1 MSAAA
6 VAVVVDS
13 HKMNLLLR
21 NVHKSPSLIAFS
33 DYRESESHNDLQTSV
48 SNSGELL
55 EYETLELRVHPPNID
70 IDNDYDPTC
79 TLITV
84 DSANR
89 PGTLVEVVQHFTEL
103 GLNVRRARISSDGGW
118 FVDVFE
124 VTDTDGSQVTSHRKL
139 ASIKQMLNIH
149 LRGQEVPACN
159 ADETDDTQR
168 VVTTVLELAGQDQS
182 GLLADVTHL
191 LTTNGCDVRSAAVW
205 TFKNRVAFVLS
216 VTDKGGPVHDGI
228 KLERLKQ
235 LLQSMMDN
243 AGNGVVKIKT
253 VRGEVHHDRRL
264 HVLMLREEEMQWEQG
279 YSKPRY
285 HMRWNPSLGQAAGS
299 PTDSAG
305 SMHAEYMNLPDADT
319 DQLSHFRSPKHSR
332 PDVSIT
338 HSSMNRYWLVTI
350 KCKDR
355 TKLLFDTVCTL
366 ADMDYDVFHATID
379 SIKGDAMQ
387 EYYIRPR
394 LGKPELD
401 EVKAAKLAAMMESSI
416 QRRFPRGLKVHVH
429 SVDRFGC
436 LAALTDVLRQGG
448 LAVTR
453 AKVKTFAVNQSSG
466 HTFYVMDAT
475 GAAPDKDKVEEACKQ
490 IGGHLVEA
498 GEEARSASSGQHRF
512 SFSFLNR
519 QWHKGWNGDSSSPS
533 SSHGSV

>member
-1 MSAAA
+1 
-6 VAVVVDS
+6 
-13 HKMNLLLR
+13 MNLLYK

-33 DYRESESHNDLQTSV
+33 DYREAEAQNDLQTSV
-48 SNSGELL
+48 SCSGELL
-55 EYETLELRVHPPNID
+55 EYETLELRVNPPNID
-70 IDNDYDPTC
+70 VDNNYDPSC

-124 VTDTDGSQVTSHRKL
+124 VTDSDGSQVTSARKL

-159 ADETDDTQR
+159 ADETDDTHR

-216 VTDKGGPVHDGI
+216 VTDRGEPVRDGI
-228 KLERLKQ
+228 KLQRLQQ
-235 LLQSMMDN
+235 LLCSMMDQQ
-243 AGNGVVKIKT
+243 GNGIVNIKT
-253 VRGEVHHDRRL
+253 VRGEVHHERRL
-264 HVLMLREEEMQWEQG
+264 HVLMLREEEMQWERG
-279 YSKPRY
+279 HSKPRY
-285 HMRWNPSLGQAAGS
+285 HMRWNPSLGDTAGS

-305 SMHAEYMNLPDADT
+305 SMHAEYMNLPDADC
-319 DQLSHFRSPKHSR
+319 DQLSDYRSPKHSR

-338 HSSMNRYWLVTI
+338 HSSMNKYWLVTI
-350 KCKDR
+350 KCRDR

-379 SIKGDAMQ
+379 SIQGDAMQ
-387 EYYIRPR
+387 EYYIKPR

-401 EVKAAKLAAMMESSI
+401 ESKAAKLAAMMESSI
-416 QRRFPRGLKVHVH
+416 LRRFPRGLKVHVH

-436 LAALTDVLRQGG
+436 LAALTSVLKQTD

-453 AKVKTFAVNQSSG
+453 AKVKTFAVNHSSG
-466 HTFYVMDAT
+466 HTFYVMDSS
-475 GAAPDKDKVEEACKQ
+475 GDAPDRDKVELACKQ

-519 QWHKGWNGDSSSPS
+519 QWQKNWNGEGSSPS